1 MPRFHIFRI
10 SFILGVLLLNG
21 KIRKHIKNPP
31 GTYGGQFQGVQIF
44 ERDNYT
50 TIYQINSRFTKRNWS
65 HNPTT
70 INPILIYGPFSQKVW
85 ELHQEKKNQVHRS

>member
-44 ERDNYT
+44 ERQLYDDIPNKFK
-50 TIYQINSRFTKRNWS
+50 IYQTQLVSQSDHYQSYFNLW
-65 HNPTT
+65 T
-70 INPILIYGPFSQKVW
+70 ILPKSVGITPGKEESG
-85 ELHQEKKNQVHRS
+85 S